1 MNDTTHP
8 IDRYLDDLARMLTA
22 LPPAERADA
31 LGSVREHLDD
41 AIADL
46 GRPATPEDVTAIL
59 TRLGS
64 PATVA
69 AALLDDAPPGPAP
82 ADAPLPA
89 DAAPQPAPVAAP
101 LPGDSDATV
110 ALVLSILALLIPFIG
125 IIAAVAAIVLARR
138 SRRRGTR
145 REGIRTTGLTLGI
158 VALAGQ
164 LMIIAGLV
172 SLLAARTTYSETD
185 GSRTVVES
193 VVPAP

>member
-8 IDRYLDDLARMLTA
+8 IDRYLDDLARMLTT

-31 LGSVREHLDD
+31 LGSVREHVDD
-41 AIADL
+41 ALADL

-59 TRLGS
+59 ARLGS

-69 AALLDDAPPGPAP
+69 AALLDDAAPAPAP
-82 ADAPLPA
+82 ADSPA
-89 DAAPQPAPVAAP
+89 YVAPQPAPAAEP
-101 LPGDSDATV
+101 LPGDSDAAV
-110 ALVLSILALLIPFIG
+110 SLGLSILALLVPFVG
-125 IIAAVAAIVLARR
+125 IIAAIAAIVLARR

-145 REGIRTTGLTLGI
+145 REGVRTTGLTLGI